1 MKYLKQ
7 IGKAILVMTIFLITS
22 TFLITLLNY
31 FNIIGSGFLS
41 ILKIAIII
49 ITLFIGGYLI
59 GKESS
64 KKGWLEGL
72 KLSLIFTIILI
83 LFSILGF
90 GNKLEFKHIL
100 YYGILIISCM
110 FGSMLGINKSNQKN

>member
-7 IGKAILVMTIFLITS
+7 LSKTILIMILILIGS
-22 TFLITLLNY
+22 TFFITLLNY
-31 FNIIGSGFLS
+31 INIIGSGFLS

-49 ITLFIGGYLI
+49 ITLFIGGYII
-59 GKESS
+59 GHVSP

-72 KLSLIFTIILI
+72 KLSLIFCTLLT

-90 GNKLEFKHIL
+90 HNNLEWKHLL
-100 YYGILIISCM
+100 YYVILIISCM
-110 FGSMLGINKSNQKN
+110 VGGMIGINKNNQKS